1 MKAIGFAFLAA
12 LGLSCVG
19 TVLAHPG
26 GVARDGCHQDGKSG
40 ERHCHTAAQRDAV
53 ASRKP
58 GGEKDSVES
67 RGAIAGKE
75 QEEIEGTWNGRVAWV
90 IDADSL
96 RAEVKGSIMEIRL
109 ADIDAPE
116 RDQPYAWQATLE
128 LIDMLRDREI
138 LIVPRDVD
146 RYGRIV
152 ARIHVNGIDVCRE
165 LVARGAAW
173 FYPEYA
179 EDESLFLV
187 EEEARDVSRGLWALP
202 VEERI
207 EPWEWRRRQR
217 AAAGVGP

>member
-26 GVARDGCHQDGKSG
+26 GVAQDGCHKDRKSS
-40 ERHCHTAAQRDAV
+40 ERHCHPE
-53 ASRKP
+53 RKNSKRSP
-58 GGEKDSVES
+58 G
-67 RGAIAGKE
+67 
-75 QEEIEGTWNGRVAWV
+75 QQEIEGTWTGRVVWV
-90 IDADSL
+90 TDADSL
-96 RAEVKGSIMEIRL
+96 RAEIKGSIMEIRL

-128 LIDMLRDREI
+128 LIDLVRDREI

-146 RYGRIV
+146 RYGRVV
-152 ARIHVNGIDVCRE
+152 ARVHVNGIDVCHQ